1 MNGLLMIGLTIT
13 CIVLIASA
21 LVRMLVDLLT
31 DTSSHPFIQVG
42 NADDNHQHTGLEAL
56 TNEH

>member
-13 CIVLIASA
+13 CIVSIASA
-21 LVRMLVDLLT
+21 LVSMLIDLLT
-31 DTSSHPFIQVG
+31 DTSSPPFIPVG
-42 NADDNHQHTGLEAL
+42 DADNNHPRTESEAL